1 MIARLK
7 PDINVRGKRL
17 VRIGELARVTGASPR
32 SLRYYEE
39 QHLLSSNRSTSGQRL
54 YTDAARERVLLIQR
68 LYQAGLCS
76 STIAE
81 LLPCITDPAARTPL
95 LRDRLISERAR
106 ISAQVDS
113 LGETLV
119 SLDAVVGA
127 LGTGDS
133 SD

>member
-1 MIARLK
+1 MIATLK

-17 VRIGELARVTGASPR
+17 MKIGELAKATGASPR

-39 QHLLSSNRSTSGQRL
+39 QHLLSSNRSTSGQRF
-54 YTDAARERVLLIQR
+54 YSSAAQERVLLIQR

-95 LRDRLISERAR
+95 LRDRLIVERAR

-113 LGETLV
+113 LRETLA

-127 LGTGDS
+127 LGTVDS
-133 SD
+133 SN